1 MEVTLVRVRP
11 DGRKQA
17 VSVQRD
23 RSLIGRDTRCHLR
36 IPSSAV
42 SRRHAELRV
51 EEGQVTLEDL
61 GSSNGTYVN
70 QERIS
75 GPRLLAPGDL
85 VAIGDLVF
93 VVQIEGEPAEINA
106 MLAYEDGFPA
116 SIKRPPA
123 GAAPGGSGGREGEV
137 ARPASGIAPPLVPGA
152 SDESSMM
159 DFEFDLDDED
169 DQPELTSG

>member
-1 MEVTLVRVRP
+1 RSLPPLRGPEASQGPAPGRTRCPRPWPGRPRGKDRTAVEVTLVRVRP

-70 QERIS
+70 QE
-75 GPRLLAPGDL
+75 
-85 VAIGDLVF
+85 
-93 VVQIEGEPAEINA
+93 
-106 MLAYEDGFPA
+106 
-116 SIKRPPA
+116 
-123 GAAPGGSGGREGEV
+123 
-137 ARPASGIAPPLVPGA
+137 
-152 SDESSMM
+152 
-159 DFEFDLDDED
+159 
-169 DQPELTSG
+169 